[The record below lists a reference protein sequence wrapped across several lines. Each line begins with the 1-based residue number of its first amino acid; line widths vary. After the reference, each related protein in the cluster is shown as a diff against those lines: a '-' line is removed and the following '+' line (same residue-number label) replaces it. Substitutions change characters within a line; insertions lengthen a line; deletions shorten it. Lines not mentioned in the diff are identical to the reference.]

1 MTELRNKT
9 PNIYAEA
16 KFSLPKISLKSA
28 VEQCIKARLHD
39 ATMTTI
45 VASSNM
51 LHWSL

>member
-28 VEQCIKARLHD
+28 VERCIKARLHD
-39 ATMTTI
+39 AT
-45 VASSNM
+45 NDYECDW
-51 LHWSL
+51 HK